1 MSKHKV
7 LDKNVLVKTEDGR
20 IVYATAVLSVA
31 SGGKTVNYIDK
42 DGYIVKSEHY
52 SRSHYNTELNQI
64 SVADLDKALGL
75 D

>member
-20 IVYATAVLSVA
+20 IVYATAVLSVV
-31 SGGKTVNYIDK
+31 SGGKTENYIDK
-42 DGYIVKSEHY
+42 DGYIVKSEPY

>member
-7 LDKNVLVKTEDGR
+7 LDRNVLVKTEDGR
-20 IVYATAVLSVA
+20 IVYATVVLSVA

-42 DGYIVKSEHY
+42 DDYIVKSEPY
-52 SRSHYNTELNQI
+52 SRSHYNTELNHI